1 MSLLS
6 GTCGVG
12 FVRAVPVFFCLVS
25 FSFFLPSPALFL
37 YLLLISLGPGALSR
51 GPKCPFIHDT
61 TIKTRIP
68 ATVCVCIYISCL
80 LSAPFDMAVD
90 TEIMKNYKRKT
101 KGATSLN
108 ARTETRWMTATIFID
123 HQQLPTFWCLPL
135 HFLTNR
141 KKKLAPSKITNE
153 RNKKKGANQI
163 TRRHFLPTM
172 RNAVVSEKRKW
183 P

>member
-1 MSLLS
+1 MGERERGKKKSFNGCHRDIGRSVGGTCFELEMSLLS

-61 TIKTRIP
+61 TIKP
-68 ATVCVCIYISCL
+68 ASRLLCVSVYISCL

-90 TEIMKNYKRKT
+90 TEIMKKLQKKNKRSYVIKRE
-101 KGATSLN
+101 N
-108 ARTETRWMTATIFID
+108 
-123 HQQLPTFWCLPL
+123 
-135 HFLTNR
+135 
-141 KKKLAPSKITNE
+141 
-153 RNKKKGANQI
+153 RNKMDDGNY
-163 TRRHFLPTM
+163 FY
-172 RNAVVSEKRKW
+172 
-183 P
+183 

>member
-1 MSLLS
+1 MGERERGKKKSFNGCHRDIGRSVGGTCFELEMSLLS

-90 TEIMKNYKRKT
+90 TEIMKKLQKKNKRSYVIKRE
-101 KGATSLN
+101 N
-108 ARTETRWMTATIFID
+108 
-123 HQQLPTFWCLPL
+123 
-135 HFLTNR
+135 
-141 KKKLAPSKITNE
+141 
-153 RNKKKGANQI
+153 RNKMDDGNY
-163 TRRHFLPTM
+163 FY
-172 RNAVVSEKRKW
+172 
-183 P
+183 